1 MNIELLNKYEVI
13 EWVWNYLT
21 NIELLNEYRIIE
33 WKTTNRRRLILIL
46 NIHINFE
53 VKEMSLNYDIKESN
67 FATYQQP
74 YFLH

>member
-33 WKTTNRRRLILIL
+33 
-46 NIHINFE
+46 
-53 VKEMSLNYDIKESN
+53 
-67 FATYQQP
+67 
-74 YFLH
+74 